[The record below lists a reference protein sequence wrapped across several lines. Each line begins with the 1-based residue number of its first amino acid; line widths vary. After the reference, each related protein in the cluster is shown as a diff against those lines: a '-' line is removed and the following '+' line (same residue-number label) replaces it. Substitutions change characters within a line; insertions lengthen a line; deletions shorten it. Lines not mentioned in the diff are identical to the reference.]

1 MGQFMVVMLIYSIVT
16 LMWIALRGALERH
29 ERP

>member
-1 MGQFMVVMLIYSIVT
+1 MERFVWVIMSYSIVT

-29 ERP
+29 EGP